1 MQSSHGSELGPVKA
15 AQIWIKHYPK
25 CWNHTIEIRLLS
37 PRPPIEKWKKDQFIN
52 KVTGPH
58 KELLDKKV
66 NRNHTTIYF
75 IEFLKATP
83 SNSVVYICRLLVLNP
98 SSRFKTFLFILNGW
112 SCGKLPILCKI
123 KQIFLGHISCL
134 FILFVKISL
143 YYLPHQTLKLFW
155 KQQQTH
161 TETSTSLLGDT
172 RQWKK
177 RVLKSSQNF
186 KPVWMES

>member
-1 MQSSHGSELGPVKA
+1 MLKPHDR
-15 AQIWIKHYPK
+15 
-25 CWNHTIEIRLLS
+25 N
-37 PRPPIEKWKKDQFIN
+37 PPPLYASTYWEMEKDKFIN

-75 IEFLKATP
+75 ITFLKATP

-134 FILFVKISL
+134 FILFATPDFKAFLKTTTNSHRNKHLIARGHTTMKKTCSKIIS
-143 YYLPHQTLKLFW
+143 KF
-155 KQQQTH
+155 
-161 TETSTSLLGDT
+161 
-172 RQWKK
+172 
-177 RVLKSSQNF
+177 
-186 KPVWMES
+186 